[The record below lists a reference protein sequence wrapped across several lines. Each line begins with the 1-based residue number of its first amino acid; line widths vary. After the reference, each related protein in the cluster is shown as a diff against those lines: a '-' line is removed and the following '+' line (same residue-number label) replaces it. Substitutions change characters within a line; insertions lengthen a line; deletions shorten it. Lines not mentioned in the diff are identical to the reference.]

1 MNWKVAAETVA
12 RVTVVLVQ
20 GGSKR
25 LQDDG
30 SIVSSHLKEHPV
42 LSSWWEWVQASCL
55 CYSSSPGCA
64 AEFVV
69 TESNVSTTAC
79 NADGVWSS
87 QCVSTVLLSPLHT
100 TLLPGQIMIGGCC
113 VYNTS
118 GQCWGSGEAN
128 ESVSGVGVRRTS
140 HRRGSG
146 WGERVTV
153 GGRGENE
160 STVKS
165 KMSSHAVTSWPRSHL
180 VGGLA

>member
-1 MNWKVAAETVA
+1 MLATLKFIDYNVAMTFI
-12 RVTVVLVQ
+12 L
-20 GGSKR
+20 
-25 LQDDG
+25 
-30 SIVSSHLKEHPV
+30 IIIIIII
-42 LSSWWEWVQASCL
+42 
-55 CYSSSPGCA
+55 
-64 AEFVV
+64 
-69 TESNVSTTAC
+69 STTAC

-146 WGERVTV
+146 
-153 GGRGENE
+153 
-160 STVKS
+160 
-165 KMSSHAVTSWPRSHL
+165 
-180 VGGLA
+180 